1 MELSLGIDAHYVSTF
16 SFSNSDISMAE
27 NSDVRGPHLFAFV
40 VFFFFF
46 FSTNQRSVDL
56 DFEVFPIRSVF
67 FLVNFTQ
74 AQEQGKKT
82 THTALFSAQQEER
95 KNPF

>member
-1 MELSLGIDAHYVSTF
+1 MYASKTSDPDPTQIGGALLGIDSHYVSTF
-16 SFSNSDISMAE
+16 SFSNSEISMAE

-67 FLVNFTQ
+67 FW
-74 AQEQGKKT
+74 
-82 THTALFSAQQEER
+82 
-95 KNPF
+95 